1 MVSQGVL
8 NLEKGRRTLRIRFR
22 WSLPAEVQEGGSHG
36 KKSSLLKAPNGGPG
50 IARLQRPWREVS
62 RLARHNCRGGKLS
75 PSGFFSCPNSEVDLR
90 QMNRTK
96 PNVIMGNP
104 QRHGLTKSQAV
115 GGAVPSWAKVRGQGS
130 GAPKGRKTTHRKGEE
145 QVFAMPR
152 GWVFRCQSVKLLS
165 GIALFLVWAPYLKT
179 LRQVRG

>member
-36 KKSSLLKAPNGGPG
+36 KKSSLLTAPNGGPG

-96 PNVIMGNP
+96 PNVILCLWETPKDMGSP
-104 QRHGLTKSQAV
+104 
-115 GGAVPSWAKVRGQGS
+115 KVRQLAGRCHPELKS
-130 GAPKGRKTTHRKGEE
+130 GGRGLGL
-145 QVFAMPR
+145 QR
-152 GWVFRCQSVKLLS
+152 G
-165 GIALFLVWAPYLKT
+165 G
-179 LRQVRG
+179 RQPTGRGRNKCLPCPGDECFGVSQ